1 MTVTRR
7 QAVLASGA
15 VLAASGV
22 IGRGFAAQRA
32 RPFTI
37 GALTIS
43 WGPTP
48 AIAGLRDGLK
58 ALGYREDYD
67 FVIGVRFTQGNAA
80 ELPAAARSLV
90 QSGVDIIVTSS
101 GGNATTAAQS
111 ATQQIPI
118 VFLGESDPVG
128 RKLISSLARPGGNI
142 TGVSNL
148 ETELAPKKME
158 IFQELVP
165 SLKRIVV
172 VYDSTNAEAVA
183 RLTLDREAA
192 RRLGL
197 AILEKPV
204 RNEDEARA
212 AINGVKKSA
221 TDGFFTSRIISL
233 NIPGL
238 TLEHAAQQSIPTMFD
253 EGFFVERGALASYSA
268 NTYELGRQ
276 AARLVG
282 KIMKG
287 AKPADIPVEQPTKFE
302 LAINLKTAKALGIKV
317 PNSILLRADK
327 VIE

>member
-1 MTVTRR
+1 
-7 QAVLASGA
+7 
-15 VLAASGV
+15 
-22 IGRGFAAQRA
+22 
-32 RPFTI
+32 
-37 GALTIS
+37 
-43 WGPTP
+43 
-48 AIAGLRDGLK
+48 
-58 ALGYREDYD
+58 
-67 FVIGVRFTQGNAA
+67 
-80 ELPAAARSLV
+80 
-90 QSGVDIIVTSS
+90 
-101 GGNATTAAQS
+101 
-111 ATQQIPI
+111 
-118 VFLGESDPVG
+118 
-128 RKLISSLARPGGNI
+128 
-142 TGVSNL
+142 
-148 ETELAPKKME
+148 
-158 IFQELVP
+158 
-165 SLKRIVV
+165 
-172 VYDSTNAEAVA
+172 
-183 RLTLDREAA
+183 LDREAA